1 VSSKDQ
7 DQIPLEDLLTTAGR
21 EGRSRA
27 DKSAAPVEERST
39 MEEVLE
45 DDGTR
50 ARLERLREGD
60 STASAGWTPPAGE
73 RLPMK
78 GQEDRGAAAAPLST
92 LEELRSPADAGHR
105 MGSGGSDDAISATE
119 PFNPETSAVARMAL
133 SPTEGGSAGVSPVHG
148 AGNPTDAAGARFSLG
163 EDEPLAKGGT
173 SPVEAA
179 GRTTSDA
186 GARVAIREE
195 ESITKGGTSPVES
208 AGIPTSDATA
218 RFALG
223 EPEAERPAGTS
234 PLEAAG
240 SPSGAGQRLLRPDS
254 SGRSAPGGSSVESAG
269 NPSDSAD
276 ARIPVGE
283 VEEEAPTGGSSLE
296 SAGQPSDQAASAFPV
311 WPVTSVAKDV
321 RSMESVGSPA
331 QDASRR
337 IGLGEAPRRAANAA
351 GSLESVGQPSED
363 PADRRA
369 FEPVRAG
376 PGQPTGETYG
386 HPSDNADNRM
396 GFGPAVGTADAGSSL
411 GGAGRTTS
419 DVGQRVGRIE
429 PEELEG
435 ASPLE
440 SAGNPTEDVA
450 ARFGFVD
457 PFEPLPASGLSGAD
471 SLSIN
476 ANDRVKRSEPRQGGR
491 AKGTDGLAGLGAV
504 PVLPGGTNRFRREE
518 VSQPPPVHRPG
529 IDPVSPMV
537 VRMMGEL
544 SSEQR
549 TALGDDPRHIGDRT
563 EERLD
568 FIHYRFERLQV
579 ERPAYLPWDDP
590 LGTPT
595 VAELPRFAAG
605 DVPLGNGMLAQL
617 LASRYHDDLGLD
629 QQQNLLARIHKP
641 MSRGRLR
648 TATARASALIQ
659 PVLSQMWDELC
670 AAKKVEVSQ
679 TGHGAMH
686 VQPHRQDPGR
696 VKAAGDARHVVFW
709 YEGPGSDSP
718 MGQLRGKTVDGLA
731 DPDEVFGRIMET
743 NVNGHWAHVRRRFT
757 MALVS
762 SPEDARRLLFAC
774 HNLERARAVAPREM
788 PEALAKIKKQLED
801 SRADKPQPEG
811 AFDFAVH
818 YALALWPRL
827 EQAEVP
833 AGGNRP
839 WRAEAVPWYLDE
851 ADAPP
856 AESLTWYSLVQSC
869 VRLGRRPW
877 TYLHDLF
884 DAIGTPAGIKAKD
897 WTPAAWAKR
906 QPS

>member
-1 VSSKDQ
+1 MSSKDQ

-27 DKSAAPVEERST
+27 DKSAASTEERST
-39 MEEVLE
+39 MEEALQ
-45 DDGTR
+45 DDATR

-60 STASAGWTPPAGE
+60 ADAGAGWTPPAGE

-78 GQEDRGAAAAPLST
+78 GQDDRGAGAATRST
-92 LEELRSPADAGHR
+92 LEKLKSPTDAGRR
-105 MGSGGSDDAISATE
+105 MGAGGHDDDDASATE
-119 PFNPETSAVARMAL
+119 TFTPETSAAARMLL
-133 SPTEGGSAGVSPVHG
+133 SPTEGSPEGVSPVSG
-148 AGNPTDAAGARFSLG
+148 AGNPTDATAARFSLG
-163 EDEPLAKGGT
+163 EEESLAKGGT

-179 GRTTSDA
+179 G
-186 GARVAIREE
+186 
-195 ESITKGGTSPVES
+195 IT
-208 AGIPTSDATA
+208 TSDATA

-223 EPEAERPAGTS
+223 E
-234 PLEAAG
+234 
-240 SPSGAGQRLLRPDS
+240 
-254 SGRSAPGGSSVESAG
+254 
-269 NPSDSAD
+269 
-276 ARIPVGE
+276 
-283 VEEEAPTGGSSLE
+283 VEEEAISGVSSLE
-296 SAGQPSDQAASAFPV
+296 SAGQPSDNADNAFPI
-311 WPVTSVAKDV
+311 WPVTSVDKDV

-331 QDASRR
+331 QDARRR
-337 IGLGEAPRRAANAA
+337 IGLGEAPRRAADRA
-351 GSLESVGQPSED
+351 GSLEGIGQPSED

-396 GFGPAVGTADAGSSL
+396 GFGRTVGRGDAGSSL

-419 DVGQRVGRIE
+419 DVGKRMGRIE

-471 SLSIN
+471 ELSSD
-476 ANDRVKRSEPRQGGR
+476 ASDRVKRSEPRQGGR

-504 PVLPGGTNRFRREE
+504 PVLPGGINRFRREE

-544 SSEQR
+544 SSEQQ

-568 FIHYRFERLQV
+568 FIHYRFERVQV
-579 ERPAYLPWDDP
+579 ERPAYLPWNDP

-648 TATARASALIQ
+648 TATSRGCALIQ
-659 PVLSQMWDELC
+659 PVLNQMWNDLC
-670 AAKKVEVSQ
+670 AAKQVQVSQ

-696 VKAAGDARHVVFW
+696 VKAAGDPRHVVFW
-709 YEGPGSDSP
+709 YEGPGSESP
-718 MGQLRGKTVDGLA
+718 MGQLRGKAVDGLT

-757 MALVS
+757 LALVS
-762 SPEDARRLLFAC
+762 SPEDARRVLFAC

-788 PEALAKIKKQLED
+788 PQILAKIKKQLED
-801 SRADKPQPEG
+801 SRDANPEPKG
-811 AFDFAVH
+811 AFDFAVL

-827 EQAEVP
+827 EQAELP

-856 AESLTWYSLVQSC
+856 AEALTWYSLVQSC
-869 VRLGRRPW
+869 VRLGIRPW
-877 TYLHDLF
+877 TYLHELF
-884 DAIGTPAGIKAKD
+884 DAVSTPAGITAKD

-906 QPS
+906 QSS